1 MNINISPNKVSVQSL
16 NVYNYFHTICFCL
29 FMLLSISATAQKG
42 AKIEGIIEDTLSN
55 PLIHATVLLLEESD
69 STMVEFTRSE
79 LDGSFKF
86 KDIESG
92 NYLVKTTYL
101 GYIPLHVPASTVNGN
116 VDLGLL
122 KMEEMATELMEVVIK
137 AAKAQIKMRGDTIE
151 YDATTFKVPE
161 GSSVEEL
168 LKRLPGMEV
177 ELDGTILSDGKT
189 VSEVTVDGKSFF
201 GSNPKAATEN
211 LPAESISKVQ
221 VFDKKNEEEEIT
233 GSTSESQDKTMN
245 LELKED
251 YKSGGFGRLIAGVGT
266 EERAELKGNFNRFNE
281 KIQFSLVGVGNN
293 TGRNGLSWDD
303 YQDFMGSQSFNFDD
317 NGDYGF
323 GGGGGKYFSFGGS
336 GGGLES
342 SIQNLFFSGGNSGL
356 PENYNGGINFNY
368 DHKKTKLSSVYYYN
382 QAGLLAES
390 SGFQDRFFQD
400 FQQQGVSN
408 NVRDNLSQGHRVELQ
423 LEQELDSLHTIKVK
437 VNGAILDQNNLSS
450 GSSTLSRNDVLT
462 NASEYN
468 NDDKTDGQLFNSIV
482 FFRKKFKKK
491 GRSMGLN
498 ASYLYTDL
506 NDISVQQSLTSFFAT
521 PGSAEFEESLNQ
533 NNINLATKNHIKANA
548 LFVEPLSKR
557 FFWQAF
563 YNFSNRREEGLRD
576 VSDLE
581 GGRSLTNIELS
592 RLFTNNINANRL
604 GSSLR
609 YSHNGYN
616 ISAGLAYQ
624 AFELGGDYNSE
635 GGTFNGVVDETF
647 INIIPN
653 LSINFSPV
661 RNAYVDISFT
671 RFATEPRIDDL
682 QPIVDISNPLYVR
695 VGNPDLTPEVVN
707 SISGYV
713 SRSYPA
719 SGVRFN
725 FNGSFDFYNN
735 RFSQSET
742 VDENL
747 KTTYQPINLE
757 GGFNSN
763 FWTSINVP
771 IIKGKFTS
779 RASLFA
785 SFEERPTLVN
795 NFENNTSTA
804 RYEPSF
810 RFNITPVDDVALYLT
825 ARFSNANT
833 TYDIN
838 TSQDQ
843 KVTSTN
849 LSAEFNTKLAFGFYL
864 NSNFNYRKYQN
875 DRFDANEEIPILNAS
890 VYRQFLPGKKAE
902 LRLAIYDAFNENRGF
917 FQGASGNGISQSTT
931 VTLGR
936 YVMLS
941 LTYNIKGLKS
951 GVKKDGWW

>member
-1 MNINISPNKVSVQSL
+1 MLIS
-16 NVYNYFHTICFCL
+16 F
-29 FMLLSISATAQKG
+29 SATAQKG
-42 AKIEGIIEDTLSN
+42 AKIEGILEDTLSN

-69 STMVEFTRSE
+69 STMVEFTRSAM
-79 LDGSFKF
+79 DGSFKF

-101 GYIPLHVPASTVNGN
+101 GYIPLHVPASTVDGQD

-201 GSNPKAATEN
+201 GNNPKAATEN

-221 VFDKKNEEEEIT
+221 VFDKKSEEEEIT

-266 EERAELKGNFNRFNE
+266 EDRAELKGNFNRFNE

-323 GGGGGKYFSFGGS
+323 GGGNRYFTFGGS

-342 SIQNLFFSGGNSGL
+342 SIQNLFFSGGNTGL

-368 DHKKTKLSSVYYYN
+368 DHKKTKFSSVYYYN
-382 QAGLLAES
+382 QSGLLAQTNS
-390 SGFQDRFFQD
+390 LQDRFFQD
-400 FQQQGVSN
+400 FQQNGISN
-408 NVRDNLSQGHRVELQ
+408 SIRDNLSKGHRMELQ
-423 LEQELDSLHTIKVK
+423 LEQEIDSLHTVKVK
-437 VNGAILDQNNLSS
+437 INGALLDQNNISN
-450 GSSTLSRNDVLT
+450 GSSNLSRDNELT
-462 NASEYN
+462 NTTEYN
-468 NDDKTDGQLFNSIV
+468 NDKSTDGQLFNGIV
-482 FFRKKFKKK
+482 LFRKKFEKK

-506 NDISVQQSLTSFFAT
+506 NDISIQQSLTSFFAT
-521 PGSAEFEESLNQ
+521 PGTVAFEENLDQ

-557 FFWQAF
+557 FFWQTF
-563 YNFSNRREEGLRD
+563 YNFSNRQEEGVRD
-576 VSDLE
+576 VSDRAD
-581 GGRSLTNIELS
+581 GQILTNIELS
-592 RLFTNNINANRL
+592 RLFTNTINANRL

-624 AFELGGDYNSE
+624 VFDLGGDYRSE

-661 RNAYVDISFT
+661 RNAYVDISFS
-671 RFATEPRIDDL
+671 RYATEPSIDDL
-682 QPIVDISNPLYVR
+682 QPIVDISNPLYIR

-707 SISGYV
+707 AISGYV

-725 FNGSFDFYNN
+725 FNGNFEFFNN

-747 KTTYQPINLE
+747 KTTYQPINLN
-757 GGFNSN
+757 GGYNAN
-763 FWTSINVP
+763 FWASINVP
-771 IIKGKFTS
+771 IIKGKLTA
-779 RASLFA
+779 RANFSGNFDD
-785 SFEERPTLVN
+785 RPTLVN
-795 NFENNTSTA
+795 NFENNTNTKSY
-804 RYEPSF
+804 RPSL
-810 RFNITPVDDVALYLT
+810 RLNITPVDDVALYLS
-825 ARFSNANT
+825 ARFNNSNT

-838 TSQDQ
+838 TSQNQ
-843 KVTSTN
+843 KVKNTT
-849 LSAEFNTKLAFGFYL
+849 LAAEFNTKLAFGFYL
-864 NSNFNYRKYQN
+864 NSNFDYNRYQN
-875 DRFDANEEIPILNAS
+875 DRFDADEEIPILNAS

-917 FQGASGNGISQSTT
+917 RQGAFGNGISQSTT

-936 YVMLS
+936 YVMVS

>member
-1 MNINISPNKVSVQSL
+1 MFISFSVS
-16 NVYNYFHTICFCL
+16 
-29 FMLLSISATAQKG
+29 AQKG

-86 KDIESG
+86 KNIENG

-101 GYIPLHVPASTVNGN
+101 GFIPLHVPASTADGQN

-161 GSSVEEL
+161 GSSVEDL
-168 LKRLPGMEV
+168 LRRLPGMEV

-221 VFDKKNEEEEIT
+221 VFDKKSEEEEIT

-245 LELKED
+245 LELKD
-251 YKSGGFGRLIAGVGT
+251 DFKSGGFGRLIAGVGT

-323 GGGGGKYFSFGGS
+323 GGGRGFISFGGS
-336 GGGLES
+336 SGGLES

-382 QAGLLAES
+382 QSGLLAETNS
-390 SGFQDRFFQD
+390 FQDRFFQD
-400 FQQQGVSN
+400 FEQNGVSN
-408 NVRDNLSQGHRVELQ
+408 SLRDNVSQGHRVELQ

-437 VNGAILDQNNLSS
+437 INGAILDQNNLAT
-450 GSSTLSRNDVLT
+450 GNSTLSRDNVLT
-462 NASEYN
+462 NESQYT
-468 NDDKTDGQLFNSIV
+468 NDDDTDGQLFNGLV
-482 FFRKKFKKK
+482 LLRKKFKKK

-498 ASYLYTDL
+498 ASYLFTDL
-506 NDISVQQSLTSFFAT
+506 NELSVQQSLTSFFAT
-521 PGSAEFEESLNQ
+521 PGTVEFDENLNQ
-533 NNINLATKNHIKANA
+533 NNLNLATKNHIKANA
-548 LFVEPLSKR
+548 LFVEPLSKK
-557 FFWQAF
+557 FFWQTF
-563 YNFSNRREEGLRD
+563 YNFSNRQEDGLRN
-576 VSDLE
+576 VSDFE
-581 GGRSLTNIELS
+581 DGQSSTNVELS
-592 RLFTNNINANRL
+592 RLFTNTILANRL
-604 GSSLR
+604 GSSIR

-624 AFELGGDYNSE
+624 VFDLGGNYSSE
-635 GGTFNGVVDETF
+635 GGTFNGIVDETF

-653 LSINFSPV
+653 LSINFSPA
-661 RNAYVDISFT
+661 RNAYVSLSFT
-671 RFATEPRIDDL
+671 RNATEPRIDDL
-682 QPIVDISNPLYVR
+682 QPIVDISNPLFVR

-707 SISGYV
+707 RISGYV

-719 SGVRFN
+719 SGIRFN
-725 FNGSFDFYNN
+725 INGDLNIYNN

-747 KTTYQPINLE
+747 KTTYQPINLN
-757 GGFNSN
+757 GGFNGNIWS
-763 FWTSINVP
+763 SINVP
-771 IIKGKFTS
+771 IIKGKLST
-779 RASLFA
+779 RVNLWAT
-785 SFEERPTLVN
+785 FEDRPTLVN
-795 NFENNTSTA
+795 TFENNTNTT
-804 RYEPSF
+804 RYVPSL
-810 RFNITPVDDVALYLT
+810 RFTITPVDDLALYLT
-825 ARFSNANT
+825 ASQSTANT

-838 TSQDQ
+838 TSQNQ
-843 KVTSTN
+843 KVKNTT
-849 LSAEFNTKLAFGFYL
+849 LTAEFNTKLALGFYL
-864 NSNFNYRKYQN
+864 NSNFNYNKYTN

-890 VYRQFLPGKKAE
+890 IYRQFLTGKKAE
-902 LRLAIYDAFNENRGF
+902 LRLAVYDAFNENRGF
-917 FQGASGNGISQSTT
+917 SQGAFGNGINQSST

-951 GVKKDGWW
+951 GVKSDNWW